1 MLFSPDIF
9 VRKTYHAKVL
19 DEHHTKRVKTRGFNS
34 DNYDFSAK
42 GVGDNPTRMEMPCMV
57 ACVALPTKK
66 NIFLSKK
73 STTGTTSYLSI
84 FPVGHSVILL

>member
-57 ACVALPTKK
+57 ACVALPT
-66 NIFLSKK
+66 NIFFGSGLIDNWNHL
-73 STTGTTSYLSI
+73 YLSI
-84 FPVGHSVILL
+84 FPVRHPVILR